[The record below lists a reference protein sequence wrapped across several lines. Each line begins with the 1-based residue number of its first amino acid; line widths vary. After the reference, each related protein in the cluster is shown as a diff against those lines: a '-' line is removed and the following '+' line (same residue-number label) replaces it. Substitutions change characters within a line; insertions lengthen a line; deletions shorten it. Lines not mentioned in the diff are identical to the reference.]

1 MVQRV
6 GSFLRFGCYLPVADA
21 YLRAAPFG
29 SDLDAYLPVTDYSPG
44 VSDMARGYASSRDR
58 YTPTVA
64 NSFADK
70 PWVSIERQDVDVQHI
85 AIGRLLRM
93 VRIRR
98 EWRQSDV
105 AERARVSAS
114 VVARH
119 ERGMINSLA
128 MLDRHASALDVRLD
142 LRLLGRSGHL
152 VRMAD
157 EEHAAIVE
165 SIADWLRRSGFQVQ
179 AEASFSEWGE
189 RGRIDLLAYD
199 PHAGTVVIVEVKT
212 LLLDLQELL
221 GGLDVRERLVA
232 VIARRRGWRIERR
245 VTMLAVAA
253 SAANRTVVR
262 SHSALFQPFTVRRLG
277 QSGLDAAGRILVWIT
292 PQRMARRT
300 WVTGRERVRRRSVRS
315 A

>member
-1 MVQRV
+1 MQ
-6 GSFLRFGCYLPVADA
+6 
-21 YLRAAPFG
+21 
-29 SDLDAYLPVTDYSPG
+29 
-44 VSDMARGYASSRDR
+44 
-58 YTPTVA
+58 
-64 NSFADK
+64 N
-70 PWVSIERQDVDVQHI
+70 I
-85 AIGRLLRM
+85 ALGRLLRM

-119 ERGMINSLA
+119 ERGMVNSLA
-128 MLDRHASALDVRLD
+128 MLDRHASALDLRLD
-142 LRLLGRSGHL
+142 LRLIGRSGQL
-152 VRMAD
+152 VRLAD
-157 EEHAAIVE
+157 EEHAAIAEVVG
-165 SIADWLRRSGFQVQ
+165 AWLRRGGFEVE

-189 RGRIDLLAYD
+189 RGRFDLLAYD
-199 PHAGTVVIVEVKT
+199 PHTRTVVIVEVKT

-221 GGLDVRERLVA
+221 GSLDVRERLVA

-262 SHSALFQPFTVRRLG
+262 SHSSLFQTFSVRRLG
-277 QSGLDAAGRILVWIT
+277 RSGLDAAGRMLVWVT
-292 PQRMARRT
+292 PQRTARRT
-300 WVTGRERVRRRSVRS
+300 WVTGRQRVRPRS

>member
-1 MVQRV
+1 M
-6 GSFLRFGCYLPVADA
+6 
-21 YLRAAPFG
+21 
-29 SDLDAYLPVTDYSPG
+29 
-44 VSDMARGYASSRDR
+44 
-58 YTPTVA
+58 
-64 NSFADK
+64 
-70 PWVSIERQDVDVQHI
+70 QHI
-85 AIGRLLRM
+85 AVGRLLRM

-105 AERARVSAS
+105 AARVGVSAS

-128 MLDRHASALDVRLD
+128 MLDRHASALDLRLD
-142 LRLLGRSGHL
+142 LRLLGRSGQL

-165 SIADWLRRSGFQVQ
+165 SIADWLRGAGFQVE

-189 RGRIDLLAYD
+189 RGRIDLLAYN
-199 PHAGTVVIVEVKT
+199 PRTRTVVIVEVKT

-221 GGLDVRERLVA
+221 GSLDVRERLVT
-232 VIARRRGWRIERR
+232 VIARRRGWSVERR
-245 VTMLAVAA
+245 VTLLAVAA

-262 SHSALFQPFTVRRLG
+262 SHSALFQPFSVRRLG
-277 QSGLDAAGRILVWIT
+277 QPGFATAGRMLAWIT
-292 PQRMARRT
+292 PQRTNRST
-300 WVTGRERVRRRSVRS
+300 WVAGRERVRPRS

>member
-1 MVQRV
+1 M
-6 GSFLRFGCYLPVADA
+6 
-21 YLRAAPFG
+21 
-29 SDLDAYLPVTDYSPG
+29 
-44 VSDMARGYASSRDR
+44 
-58 YTPTVA
+58 
-64 NSFADK
+64 
-70 PWVSIERQDVDVQHI
+70 QHI
-85 AIGRLLRM
+85 AVGRLLRM

-105 AERARVSAS
+105 AARAGISAS

-128 MLDRHASALDVRLD
+128 MLDRHASALDLRLD

-157 EEHAAIVE
+157 EEHVAIVE
-165 SIADWLRRSGFQVQ
+165 SIADWLRRSGFQVE

-199 PHAGTVVIVEVKT
+199 PRTRTVIIVEVKT

-221 GGLDVRERLVA
+221 GSLDVRERLVA
-232 VIARRRGWRIERR
+232 VIARRRGWSVERR
-245 VTMLAVAA
+245 ITMLAVAA
-253 SAANRTVVR
+253 SAANRRVVR

-277 QSGLDAAGRILVWIT
+277 QPGFDAPGRTLVWIA
-292 PQRMARRT
+292 PQRTARST
-300 WVTGRERVRRRSVRS
+300 WVTGRERVRPRSE
-315 A
+315 